1 MGEGRG
7 RTCWPP
13 KTDGM
18 PARQSAIMG
27 GEVQHAIRVRP
38 SVRRERREMRDHER
52 RLEADEWKDDG
63 TAGPWRARW
72 MIYEMRGDDPTVD
85 GAP

>member
-27 GEVQHAIRVRP
+27 GEVQHAIRARL
-38 SVRRERREMRDHER
+38 SVRRERREMRER
-52 RLEADEWKDDG
+52 RLGSRRVEGRRHCWTMESKMD
-63 TAGPWRARW
+63 
-72 MIYEMRGDDPTVD
+72 EMRGDDPTVD